1 MLSEAKLKAL
11 REQLER
17 EREGIRAL
25 LADLKNP
32 RERPSREGDEADLA
46 QTAMERQQEMWRAE
60 DLRNR
65 LETVEEALANIAA
78 GTYGLCSS
86 CGRKIDPARLKALP
100 HATLCLKCKQ
110 RIEESS

>member
-1 MLSEAKLKAL
+1 MLSKAKLKAL

-17 EREGIRAL
+17 ERDGIQVL
-25 LADLKNP
+25 LADLQNP
-32 RERPSREGDEADLA
+32 RERPSREGDEVDLA
-46 QTAMERQQEMWRAE
+46 QTAMERQRAMWRAE
-60 DLRNR
+60 DLRDR
-65 LETVEEALANIAA
+65 LETVEGALASIAA

-100 HATLCLKCKQ
+100 QATLCLKCKE